1 MQPVL
6 SEDACKRIGECCSEI
21 GKGLLSIGNDL
32 LSIGNDLAKAVE
44 ATAEMFR
51 ELAGA
56 IADVLPDLIEAV
68 KAMAADNLKEKTKPP
83 KKPVRRLGCRPQTMI
98 CHRREFRVQRR

>member
-1 MQPVL
+1 MQPIL

-21 GKGLLSIGNDL
+21 GKFLLSFGNDL
-32 LSIGNDLAKAVE
+32 SKAVE
-44 ATAEMFR
+44 AAAEMFR

-68 KAMAADNLKEKTKPP
+68 KAMAADDLKEKTRPP
-83 KKPVRRLGCRPQTMI
+83 RKPVRRLGCRPKTMI
-98 CHRREFRVQRR
+98 CNRREFRVQRR

>member
-6 SEDACKRIGECCSEI
+6 SDDACKRIGECCSEI
-21 GKGLLSIGNDL
+21 GKAL

-83 KKPVRRLGCRPQTMI
+83 RKPVRRLGCRPQTMI
-98 CHRREFRVQRR
+98 CHQREFRVQRR